1 MRSGSPAPGGGR
13 WPSAQDPYR
22 DQTTSGPGPYGE
34 VRHGDVREGPAGGRE
49 MPFGPEISWPN
60 GFRRLDTESRRLLES
75 GYRPGGYGP
84 ESYDPAGNGPAGY
97 GRRAQGQV
105 DPGYRGAA
113 AGYGNASGYRQ
124 PAMDDYGYGDP
135 GYSDPAYEGPRDDY
149 GGSLPPGGSRSSR
162 TPGVASADGAGYG
175 NLPRYHAR
183 EFRESSRSE
192 FGYPQGHP
200 APLAGGQDIY
210 PVTGAQEALP
220 ATGPQRALPE
230 AAAREIYP
238 LTGAED
244 IYPVTGAQEALP
256 ATGPQPRAEAWA
268 APDAGFPQADTQTAP
283 PQWYDDPRPDDQRGS
298 GPRPD
303 GPAASD
309 PRLQGMRYDEL
320 RYEEPPFGASG
331 YDEPLD
337 DDSWYEE
344 LRRSAP
350 QYPQRPGGPS
360 GPDHRPAGPRHGADP
375 RASGHGQ
382 QPGYPQ
388 APAHDRTA
396 GYGQARDDR
405 GGPGPRMST
414 GRDDRP
420 SGPAAPQDLA
430 YSDPGYLGAPSSR
443 TGVLTPPAPRRLDP
457 PANGRPL
464 VAAGTGQLLA
474 PQVRPGHGL
483 DGPEITSSWPAQPH
497 ADELESFEEFWAEDD
512 DNAYRGL
519 FPDEGGS
526 GDSRGTA
533 ARASRGTGR
542 RRGRSR
548 DHRLWLA
555 LIGVVLVAAAAIVG
569 ILRYEF
575 PSNSGPVHTMV
586 TPDRIGT
593 YGRTVDLEKQTHLAE
608 LRGEVIKMSSG
619 QASGVVSAVY
629 EEGNSAA
636 GGDTQIIMFIGG
648 HLANAAPATSIEA
661 FTQKFAGATVV
672 RAGSLGGRAACVEN
686 GAGTADPVSMCVW
699 FDNDSFGEIVSPTL
713 NAASLAS
720 AMQTV
725 RPAVEQVTTK

>member
-1 MRSGSPAPGGGR
+1 
-13 WPSAQDPYR
+13 
-22 DQTTSGPGPYGE
+22 
-34 VRHGDVREGPAGGRE
+34 

-75 GYRPGGYGP
+75 GYRPAGYGSG
-84 ESYDPAGNGPAGY
+84 SYDPAGYGSAGY
-97 GRRAQGQV
+97 GRRAQ
-105 DPGYRGAA
+105 DPGYGGAA
-113 AGYGNASGYRQ
+113 AGYGNGSGYRQ

-135 GYSDPAYEGPRDDY
+135 GYSDPAYDGPRDGH
-149 GGSLPPGGSRSSR
+149 GGSLPAGGSRSSR
-162 TPGVASADGAGYG
+162 IPRVPASADGAGYG
-175 NLPRYHAR
+175 SLPGYHAQD
-183 EFRESSRSE
+183 FRESSRPE

-200 APLAGGQDIY
+200 ATLAGGQDIY
-210 PVTGAQEALP
+210 PATGAQEALP
-220 ATGPQRALPE
+220 GTGPQRALP
-230 AAAREIYP
+230 AVGGREIYP
-238 LTGAED
+238 ATGAED

-256 ATGPQPRAEAWA
+256 ATGPQPRADAWA
-268 APDAGFPQADTQTAP
+268 APDAGFRQADSQAP
-283 PQWYDDPRPDDQRGS
+283 PQWHDDPRLDAQRASGS
-298 GPRPD
+298 RLD

-320 RYEEPPFGASG
+320 RYEEPPFGESG

-350 QYPQRPGGPS
+350 EYPERPDGPS
-360 GPDHRPAGPRHGADP
+360 GPDHRPADPRRGADP
-375 RASGHGQ
+375 RVS
-382 QPGYPQ
+382 GYPQ
-388 APAHDRTA
+388 AGYPSAPAPDQTF

-414 GRDDRP
+414 GRDVRP
-420 SGPAAPQDLA
+420 SGPALPQDLA
-430 YSDPGYLGAPSSR
+430 FSDPGYLGAPASR
-443 TGVLTPPAPRRLDP
+443 TGVLTPPATRRLDP
-457 PANGRPL
+457 AAGDRPL
-464 VAAGTGQLLA
+464 VAADTGQLLA
-474 PQVRPGHGL
+474 PPVRPGHGL
-483 DGPEITSSWPAQPH
+483 DGPEITSSWPAQPQ

-512 DNAYRGL
+512 DKAYRGL
-519 FPDEGGS
+519 FPDE

-569 ILRYEF
+569 ILKFEF

-619 QASGVVSAVY
+619 EASGVVSAVY
-629 EEGNSAA
+629 EEGDSAA
-636 GGDTQIIMFIGG
+636 GGNTQIIMFIGG

-672 RAGSLGGRAACVEN
+672 SAGSLGGRAACVEN
-686 GAGTADPVSMCVW
+686 GAGTSDPVSMCVW

-713 NAASLAS
+713 DAAALAS

-725 RPAVEQVTTK
+725 RPAVELVTTK